1 MPQPLGLYQQ
11 SLNMFLIQSMSVRE
25 HGTKPIPKPRKS
37 LPTAAKSTECLDD
50 TTEEASGLTIPSS
63 LYLSSAVSGSVPFLP
78 GAEDPT
84 DDGSPTY
91 LQLDAVAMQKA
102 QRKNYPRAAIRKPH
116 PLVKRSSSPGFLGQD
131 QQASAK
137 STENMYTPTPRA
149 KPVETPTHQDVPTV
163 ATDNQALKKTLKPL
177 HLSPPVIVS
186 DDDPIYV
193 KIPATGPP
201 TPPPRDQEFTFTRG
215 KPQSVSLH
223 SPFSGPKRLS
233 IIEENDESL
242 KSPNMAGTP
251 GLTRAPRT
259 SQSMKSPRRGDPQ
272 TLALPRPHFGRQSSR
287 GDVLISQVLCNVK
300 GKVRCL
306 PFSCMNVCVM
316 FALCVCSEHFHNTC
330 ICQCLLKG
338 TCFDTAKAKHIAYVQ
353 YT

>member
-1 MPQPLGLYQQ
+1 MPQPLSLYQQ
-11 SLNMFLIQSMSVRE
+11 SLNLFLIQSMSVRE

-37 LPTAAKSTECLDD
+37 LPTAAKSTECLDNA
-50 TTEEASGLTIPSS
+50 EEASGLTIPSS
-63 LYLSSAVSGSVPFLP
+63 LYLSSAVSGSFPFLP
-78 GAEDPT
+78 GAADSS

-102 QRKNYPRAAIRKPH
+102 QRKNYPRVAIKKPH
-116 PLVKRSSSPGFLGQD
+116 PLVKRSSSPGFLGQN
-131 QQASAK
+131 QGAHQANAK
-137 STENMYTPTPRA
+137 STENIYTSTPRA
-149 KPVETPTHQDVPTV
+149 KPVETPAHQDVPTV
-163 ATDNQALKKTLKPL
+163 ATDSQALKKTLKPL

-201 TPPPRDQEFTFTRG
+201 TPPPRNQEFTFARG

-233 IIEENDESL
+233 IIKENDESL

-272 TLALPRPHFGRQSSR
+272 TLALPRPHFARQSSR

-306 PFSCMNVCVM
+306 PFCCMNVCYMYCLYRAFSQHLCMLM
-316 FALCVCSEHFHNTC
+316 FTQGNMLRYCKS
-330 ICQCLLKG
+330 
-338 TCFDTAKAKHIAYVQ
+338 
-353 YT
+353 

>member
-1 MPQPLGLYQQ
+1 
-11 SLNMFLIQSMSVRE
+11 MSVRE
-25 HGTKPIPKPRKS
+25 HGARPIPKPRKS

-50 TTEEASGLTIPSS
+50 NTEEASGLTIPSS
-63 LYLSSAVSGSVPFLP
+63 LYLSSAVSGSVPSLP
-78 GAEDPT
+78 GVADLT

-102 QRKNYPRAAIRKPH
+102 QRKNYPRAAIKKPH
-116 PLVKRSSSPGFLGQD
+116 PLMKRSSSPGFFGQD
-131 QQASAK
+131 QGAHQANGK
-137 STENMYTPTPRA
+137 STENIYTSNPQA
-149 KPVETPTHQDVPTV
+149 KPVETPAHQDVPTV
-163 ATDNQALKKTLKPL
+163 ATDSQALKKTLKPL
-177 HLSPPVIVS
+177 QLSPPVIIS

-215 KPQSVSLH
+215 KPQSASLH

-233 IIEENDESL
+233 IIDEKDESL

-251 GLTRAPRT
+251 GLTRTPRT
-259 SQSMKSPRRGDPQ
+259 SQSMKSPHRGDPQ
-272 TLALPRPHFGRQSSR
+272 TLAPPRPHFTRQSSR

-306 PFSCMNVCVM
+306 PSAV
-316 FALCVCSEHFHNTC
+316 
-330 ICQCLLKG
+330 
-338 TCFDTAKAKHIAYVQ
+338 
-353 YT
+353 